1 MGVQVVVVGKK
12 HICPESDGS
21 KPHVGGTVV
30 EGVEGVLIDGIPVA
44 VVGSKCECTGSG
56 KPNAIA
62 MGCEGILIDGKPL
75 AVVGSMTEH
84 GGIIIE
90 GVPGVIISGP
100 LVPMSGNP
108 KKLEPKIFN
117 IRWMKDDKIIMSD
130 YLEEEVTLKA
140 SVAGI
145 EDGDEVEIKIENE
158 EGELIIDT
166 TAIVKEREVEVTFNV
181 ENGHFTKIEETNE
194 RQK

>member
-30 EGVEGVLIDGIPVA
+30 EGIEGVLIDGMPVA
-44 VVGSKCECTGSG
+44 VVGSKCECTGSP
-56 KPNAIA
+56 KPNSIA

-90 GVPGVIISGP
+90 GVPGVTISGP
-100 LVPMSGNP
+100 LVPMSGDP

-117 IRWMKDDKIIMSD
+117 LQWREEKNIVKYGKFKDVVILSADTVGYED
-130 YLEEEVTLKA
+130 GEEVTIK
-140 SVAGI
+140 VYEEGI
-145 EDGDEVEIKIENE
+145 EEPIGEVTGTVKEGRVEVEWEVKEADNKSENE
-158 EGELIIDT
+158 E
-166 TAIVKEREVEVTFNV
+166 R
-181 ENGHFTKIEETNE
+181 
-194 RQK
+194 